1 MKQNILFPN
10 PLISQ
15 VEKSQHQ
22 NNVTLRKI
30 TKEETV
36 EEYLFYLTHKVNNIK
51 HDDGRIYL
59 DKTENALYA
68 NSVSPFSETFEQNI
82 EPKIKPLVDVLIKK
96 RYLTYSSCEGHDLS
110 FRRFV
115 GLAFADEDSR
125 QYVIDYIAKLNIK
138 GITLNSIDSVSNQKS
153 NQKRRGQSIR
163 YEEKYNPLLVE
174 NEYETLSFNIQF
186 HRNYSSY
193 FFLEIIIL
201 DSVDIGLS
209 LFKNPI
215 KNSWLFFMKIF
226 FWDKLTKRLC
236 DELVKDSFKK
246 YKF

>member
-1 MKQNILFPN
+1 M
-10 PLISQ
+10 
-15 VEKSQHQ
+15 
-22 NNVTLRKI
+22 
-30 TKEETV
+30 
-36 EEYLFYLTHKVNNIK
+36 
-51 HDDGRIYL
+51 
-59 DKTENALYA
+59 
-68 NSVSPFSETFEQNI
+68 
-82 EPKIKPLVDVLIKK
+82 VDVLIKK
-96 RYLTYSSCEGHDLS
+96 RYLTYSSCEAHDLS

-125 QYVIDYIAKLNIK
+125 QYVIDYITKLNIK
-138 GITLNSIDSVSNQKS
+138 RITLNSIDSVSNQK
-153 NQKRRGQSIR
+153 RRKQSIR

-174 NEYETLSFNIQF
+174 NEYETLSFHIHF

-193 FFLEIIIL
+193 FFLEIRRL

-209 LFKNPI
+209 LFKNPT